1 MNEMNPTPVQLV
13 DPLTT
18 KCAMVLDADLPLGLI
33 ANTAAVL
40 ALTIGFRVPLI
51 GPDVQDG
58 AQSTHVGLT
67 TMPVPI
73 LRADANVLKELR
85 EKAQQME
92 NMLLVDVTDAAQTTT
107 NYEDYTAKL
116 SASSA
121 EALRYLGVAFFGP
134 KKLVNRLVGNLPLL
148 R

>member
-1 MNEMNPTPVQLV
+1 MNETNSTSANLV
-13 DPLTT
+13 DPATT
-18 KCAMVLDADLPLGLI
+18 KCAIVLDADLPLGLI

-40 ALTIGFRVPLI
+40 ALTIGSRVPLI
-51 GPDVQDG
+51 GPDIQDG

-73 LRADANVLKELR
+73 LRADAAVLKELR

-92 NMLLVDVTDAAQTTT
+92 NMLVVDVTDAAQTTT
-107 NYEDYTAKL
+107 NYADYTAKL
-116 SASSA
+116 GASGA
-121 EALRYLGVAFFGP
+121 DTLRYLGIAFFGP
-134 KKLVNRLVGNLPLL
+134 KKLVNRLVGNFPLL